1 MRLELF
7 INSLYEKVEKKE
19 MSVTSAVNLIAEI
32 VQENY
37 KVFDPKKREKELQE
51 DFQSTVVLEFL
62 RVGHKVFSP
71 LPEGKDFYSVVA
83 SRIRGIV
90 QTQIK
95 KSADSNKISLVNLR
109 NSQNDFETEQEKYN
123 FILVVE
129 DNLSVPYAPP
139 KNADFKLKPVS
150 LKEFMNKRTNCKE
163 AKPAVISALRE
174 CYHIPDSIVYKLC
187 EKYNIDSNDFFKN
200 IQELKEIQIEKYE
213 KHKELCNNRNASF
226 FIHQRYTPGF
236 SDYENASDSY
246 KRTMKKRYETS
257 TQHWKMKN
265 KQIKKGRFHYTPSN
279 ELLSQK
285 LGICIR
291 QISYYI
297 KKTRELTED
306 EAL

>member
-32 VQENY
+32 IQENY
-37 KVFDPKKREKELQE
+37 KVFDPKKRESEQQQ
-51 DFQSTVVLEFL
+51 DFQSNVIFEFL
-62 RVGHKVFSP
+62 RTGHKIFGP
-71 LPEGKDFYSVVA
+71 LPEGKDFYTVVC

-95 KSADSNKISLVNLR
+95 KSADSNKISLVNLH
-109 NSQNDFETEQEKYN
+109 NSKNDFENEQEKYS
-123 FILVVE
+123 FILVV
-129 DNLSVPYAPP
+129 DDKLSVPYAP
-139 KNADFKLKPVS
+139 KNSPDFKLKPVS
-150 LKEFMNKRTNCKE
+150 LKEFMNKRSSFKE

-174 CYHIPDSIVYKLC
+174 CYDIPDSIVYKLC

-213 KHKELCNNRNASF
+213 RHREYCNNRNASF
-226 FIHQRYTPGF
+226 FIHQRYTPGI

-246 KRTMKKRYETS
+246 KRTMKRRYETS
-257 TQHWKMKN
+257 THQWELKN
-265 KQIKKGRFHYTPSN
+265 KKIKNGKFHYTPSN

-297 KKTRELTED
+297 KKTRELAEE